1 MLFAENEKTNANRF
15 SQGTNQSEM
24 RANNERLVL
33 TLLRYEQGLA
43 KADIARKTGLS
54 AQTVA
59 RLISKLS
66 GEGLIEK
73 GKPQKGRIGQPSTPL
88 SLAAS
93 GAYFWG
99 LKVGRRSVELALVDF
114 LGNTVRHE
122 KKIYDY
128 PEFDVV
134 IDFACAAVEK
144 ILETEGPETKAH
156 LKGMGLA
163 MPGFLWSWAPKIGV
177 SPDRMVKWKTADL
190 RKDLAE
196 RLGIPVFS
204 QNDATAACSAEMV
217 FGKRFVAQNA
227 LYFYVGFFIGGGLV
241 LNGSLFTGSFGNA
254 AGLGPLLVPTD
265 DGNLK
270 DLLDVA
276 SLAALEKQLDV
287 KGFEG
292 RVIWEDAGVWT
303 IDAEILTA
311 WLEQAANGIAHA
323 IHTAQAIIDAES
335 VIIDGWLPTNVRH
348 QLIEKTKDL
357 LHKKDFTG
365 VSIPEVQEGSVG
377 TAARTL
383 GAASLPLKDRFLIE

>member
-1 MLFAENEKTNANRF
+1 MLFAENEKSGENRF

-33 TLLRYEQGLA
+33 TLLRYEHGLA

-88 SLAAS
+88 SLAAG

-114 LGNTVRHE
+114 MGNTVRHE

-128 PEFDVV
+128 PDFDVV
-134 IDFACAAVEK
+134 MAFACEAVDR
-144 ILETEGPETKAH
+144 IRETESPKTMSRII
-156 LKGMGLA
+156 GMGLA

-177 SPDRMVKWKTADL
+177 SPDRMAKWETADL
-190 RKDLAE
+190 RSDLAE
-196 RLGIPVFS
+196 RIGIPVFS

-217 FGKRFVAQNA
+217 FGKSFVAQNT

-254 AGLGPLLVPTD
+254 AGMGTLLVPND
-265 DGNLK
+265 DGKLK
-270 DLLDVA
+270 DLIDVA
-276 SLAALEKQLDV
+276 SLASLERQLDA
-287 KGFEG
+287 KEFDG
-292 RVIWEDAGVWT
+292 RAIWKDASVWN
-303 IDAEILTA
+303 IESEILTA
-311 WLEQAANGIAHA
+311 WLDQAANGIAHA
-323 IHTAQAIIDAES
+323 IQTAQAIVDAES
-335 VIIDGWLPTNVRH
+335 VIIDGWLPSDVLAELTK
-348 QLIEKTKDL
+348 KTRKLLLAKDNA
-357 LHKKDFTG
+357 G
-365 VSIPEVQEGSVG
+365 VSVPEIQEGTVG
-377 TAARTL
+377 AAARTL
-383 GAASLPLKDRFLIE
+383 GAASLPLKDRFLT